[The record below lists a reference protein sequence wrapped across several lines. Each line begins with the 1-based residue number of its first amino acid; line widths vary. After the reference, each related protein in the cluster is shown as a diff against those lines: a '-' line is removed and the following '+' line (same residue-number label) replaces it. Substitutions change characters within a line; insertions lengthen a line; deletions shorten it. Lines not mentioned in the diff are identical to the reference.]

1 MNKTPKEEWLAEY
14 PKELTRFHY
23 NRNFELF
30 CAWAKT
36 SDVELVKEYEA
47 SKNKKRWRKETGAT
61 IVRYY
66 SYLLSEKGYASNT
79 ARSMLSGIR
88 AFLSSQCETPKI
100 RRGAIAKPKIA
111 LGEHE
116 FTAVELRKMF
126 FYADTREKAILS
138 TAIALGWGAQD
149 FIALRREF
157 IEPYLEKEAF
167 VGFWYERKKTG
178 ATVRGHLTPESIES
192 LTQWLA
198 ISGKSEWVWASNGDK
213 HITDDTLNN
222 IFKEIV
228 RKANIKTTGKVRFHA
243 TRKFLLSQ
251 LLNAG
256 VAQAHAKLMV
266 GKMVPPDLLA
276 YLTKVTEQLR
286 EEYIE
291 AYPRFALVGYTTKN
305 HDRVEQLEKENRF
318 MKMLLRSLIDEK
330 KLNDALETVKNLIKD
345 KDAFMQFRKSMI
357 KDRDQA

>member
-1 MNKTPKEEWLAEY
+1 
-14 PKELTRFHY
+14 
-23 NRNFELF
+23 
-30 CAWAKT
+30 
-36 SDVELVKEYEA
+36 
-47 SKNKKRWRKETGAT
+47 
-61 IVRYY
+61 
-66 SYLLSEKGYASNT
+66 
-79 ARSMLSGIR
+79 
-88 AFLSSQCETPKI
+88 
-100 RRGAIAKPKIA
+100 
-111 LGEHE
+111 
-116 FTAVELRKMF
+116 MF

-138 TAIALGWGAQD
+138 TAIGLGWGAQD
-149 FIALRREF
+149 FISLRREF

-178 ATVRGHLTPESIES
+178 ATVRGHLTPEAIES

-198 ISGKSEWVWASNGDK
+198 ISAKSEWVWASNGDK

-291 AYPRFALVGYTTKN
+291 AYPRFALIGYTNKN
-305 HDRVEQLEKENRF
+305 HNRIEQLETIVKEQQHQIETLQTFIQNF
-318 MKMLLRSLIDEK
+318 GMLFGVDATERVK
-330 KLNDALETVKNLIKD
+330 KLLETGKLD
-345 KDAFMQFRKSMI
+345 KATYNRMI
-357 KDRDQA
+357 AMLKAQTEKRA